1 MDKILVTGGAGY
13 IGSHA
18 VKVLLEKGYEVV
30 VVDSLI
36 TGHKEA
42 VDERATFYQGDIS
55 DELLMTKV
63 FTENKI
69 VGVIH
74 FAAFSLVGES
84 MVNPYKYYENNVGKT
99 NKLLKYMVEHNVNN
113 LVFSSTAATYGEP
126 DKTPIEEEDPQIPT
140 NVYGQ
145 TKLAMEH
152 MIGWYGKAHGLK
164 SVALR
169 YFNVAGALDDGS
181 IGEDHN
187 PETHLIPI
195 ILQVANGKR
204 DFIGVFGDDYPTRD
218 GTCIRDYIHVLDLCE
233 AHVLAL
239 EYLLDGNKSENFNLG
254 SGEGFTVLEMVEAAR
269 KVTGHPIPT
278 KIVARREG
286 DPAVLIASSKKAK
299 EKLGWNPSREN
310 IEIMI
315 KDAWTWH
322 QKHPFGYKD

>member
-1 MDKILVTGGAGY
+1 
-13 IGSHA
+13 
-18 VKVLLEKGYEVV
+18 
-30 VVDSLI
+30 
-36 TGHKEA
+36 
-42 VDERATFYQGDIS
+42 
-55 DELLMTKV
+55 
-63 FTENKI
+63 
-69 VGVIH
+69 
-74 FAAFSLVGES
+74 
-84 MVNPYKYYENNVGKT
+84 
-99 NKLLKYMVEHNVNN
+99 
-113 LVFSSTAATYGEP
+113 
-126 DKTPIEEEDPQIPT
+126 
-140 NVYGQ
+140 
-145 TKLAMEH
+145 MEH

-239 EYLLDGNKSENFNLG
+239 EYLLEGNKSENFNLG

-286 DPAVLIASSKKAK
+286 DPAVLIASSKKAR

-322 QKHPFGYKD
+322 QKHPFGYKN